1 MDLRQLRYFKAVADC
16 GGFSAAAAVLRIA
29 QSALSR
35 QVALLEAECG
45 GALFERG
52 VHGVALTPSG
62 RVLLQRASFLL
73 QQVEEARS
81 EVQAENA
88 NPRGTVRLGSTP
100 SVGELLYQPLTSR
113 FLLRFPRVRLQL
125 IESITPDPLISLM
138 NGELD
143 LAIVGRPASTDG
155 IVFTPLFHE
164 QFCVFGPAGA
174 REVPSGEVH
183 VEALLGLP
191 LVVPSGMPWL
201 PRLQVLLGER
211 VHELWPRVEIVSM
224 NCMKQM
230 VRGGVGFGVVPTWT
244 IRHEL
249 ATGEFCAATL
259 RGLRGHRGLAMP
271 TSRPVSR
278 ITQSLATA
286 VQEEVDVMVKA
297 GILAATVERP
307 PPVRP
312 SPRPRQ
318 KRAQPPRRSG
328 PS

>member
-62 RVLLQRASFLL
+62 RVLLRRASFLL

-100 SVGELLYQPLTSR
+100 SVGELLYQPLTAR
-113 FLLRFPRVRLQL
+113 FLVRFPRVRLQL
-125 IESITPDPLISLM
+125 IEAITPDPLSSLL

-143 LAIVGRPASTDG
+143 LAIVARPASSDG
-155 IVFTPLFHE
+155 ILFTPLFKE
-164 QFCVFGPAGA
+164 QLCLFGPAGA
-174 REVPSGEVH
+174 RELPSGEVH
-183 VEALLGLP
+183 PEVLLGLP
-191 LVVPSGMPWL
+191 LVVPTGIPWL
-201 PRLQVLLGER
+201 PRLQPILGER
-211 VHELWPRVEIVSM
+211 IHKLWPRVEVVSM

-230 VRGGVGFGVVPTWT
+230 VRGGIGFGVVPGWT
-244 IRHEL
+244 IRHEI
-249 ATGEFCAATL
+249 ATGEFRAAPL
-259 RGLRGHRGLAMP
+259 RGLKSDRGLAMP

-278 ITQSLATA
+278 ITQGLANA
-286 VQEEVDVMVKA
+286 VREEVDLMVKA

-307 PPVRP
+307 PQARP
-312 SPRPRQ
+312 SPRSRQ
-318 KRAQPPRRSG
+318 KPVRPLRRSG

>member
-1 MDLRQLRYFKAVADC
+1 MDLRQLRYFKAVADS

-35 QVALLEAECG
+35 QVGLLEAECG

-62 RVLLQRASFLL
+62 RVLLQRAAFLL

-100 SVGELLYQPLTSR
+100 SVGELLYQPLTAR

-125 IESITPDPLISLM
+125 IEAITPDPLVSLM
-138 NGELD
+138 NGTLD
-143 LAIVGRPASTDG
+143 LAIVTRPTSSEG
-155 IVFTPLFHE
+155 ITFTPLFSE
-164 QFCVFGPAGA
+164 NLCVFGPVGA

-183 VEALLGLP
+183 PEVLLGLP
-191 LVVPSGMPWL
+191 LIVPSGMPWL
-201 PRLQVLLGER
+201 PRLQPALGER
-211 VHELWPRVEIVSM
+211 VQKLWPRVEVVSM

-230 VRGGVGFGVVPTWT
+230 VRGGLGFGVVPSWT
-244 IRHEL
+244 IREEL
-249 ATGEFCAATL
+249 ASGEFKAAKL
-259 RGLRGHRGLAMP
+259 RGIVSHRGLALP
-271 TSRPVSR
+271 TGRPVSR
-278 ITQSLATA
+278 ITQGLARA
-286 VQEEVDVMVKA
+286 VQEEVELMVKA
-297 GILAATVERP
+297 GVLTSTAGRP
-307 PPVRP
+307 QQDRP
-312 SPRPRQ
+312 SPRTRQ
-318 KRAQPPRRSG
+318 KQARPTRRSD